1 MRPATFA
8 VLIGACLA
16 CSSIARVELSVV
28 SGSKAPAPE
37 FRIASTDV
45 PRALYVER
53 IAASKR
59 YVAPER
65 VWTLMR
71 SAGGAAPTLPISLT
85 YSQIPVGY
93 VASAPAALLTPGQ
106 YQLVALV
113 GGRRWVLDFH
123 IQFDGRVEPGLRQIA
138 WVGSP
143 KHDL

>member
-1 MRPATFA
+1 ML
-8 VLIGACLA
+8 VSACLA
-16 CSSIARVELSVV
+16 CSSGARVELSVV
-28 SGSKAPAPE
+28 SGSRTPTPE
-37 FRIASTDV
+37 FRIVSTDV
-45 PRALYVER
+45 PRALYIER
-53 IAASKR
+53 ISASKR
-59 YVAPER
+59 DVAPER

-71 SAGGAAPTLPISLT
+71 SAADAAPPLPIQLT

-93 VASAPAALLTPGQ
+93 VASAPAALLIPGQ